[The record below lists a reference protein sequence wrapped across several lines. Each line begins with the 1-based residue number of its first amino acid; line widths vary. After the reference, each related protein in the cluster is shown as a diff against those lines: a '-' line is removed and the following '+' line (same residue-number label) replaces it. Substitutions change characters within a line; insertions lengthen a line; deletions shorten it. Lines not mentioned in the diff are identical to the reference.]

1 MSDGI
6 VKSTTEGR
14 STIDNMLRTIDRDVA
29 PSLAAFQ
36 RLGDNLSPELFAGAA
51 ADVFYGDWP
60 GVKSAL
66 QTAIDRLTTLSTD
79 IKTVN
84 ANILAAGGNS

>member
-1 MSDGI
+1 MSDGV

-14 STIDNMLRTIDRDVA
+14 STIDNMIKTIDSDVA
-29 PSLAAFQ
+29 HSLAAFQ
-36 RLGDNLSPELFAGAA
+36 RLGDSLSPELFAGAA

-66 QTAIDRLTTLSTD
+66 QTAIEQLTSLSTD

-84 ANILAAGGNS
+84 ANILAAGGNG